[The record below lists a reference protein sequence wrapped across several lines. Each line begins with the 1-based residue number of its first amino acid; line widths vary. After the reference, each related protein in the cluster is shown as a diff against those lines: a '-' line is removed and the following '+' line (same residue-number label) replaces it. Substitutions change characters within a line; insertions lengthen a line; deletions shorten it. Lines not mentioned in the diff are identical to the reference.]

1 MLCTPEF
8 KVEPTITFT
17 NLFGSPRTIAD
28 DGAPIRE
35 LRETEFELILSL
47 GLPTRLSWLD
57 FTVEAIFLP
66 FNADS
71 TPELEFET
79 NFVWLPA
86 QRTGGWLSS
95 HFDVVDK
102 FSPAERPSDHRVTH
116 KLNLELDASIAI
128 FNWLK
133 EGRWLRGVEL
143 EGSLDYVATG
153 LPKAGDVI
161 NGSRFLDDASPWT
174 LSVVFVLPIAPLS
187 GSRPVSVRLGWVAP
201 AAKPR
206 MAGGDRNREG
216 HSPVGTARSTAA
228 QPRMKPHTRA
238 GRPRTR
244 DPLSLRRPAPLYWKP
259 VSDRDTL
266 EDLSQSAGSPF
277 KLTVSR

>member
-1 MLCTPEF
+1 VLCTPEF
-8 KVEPTITFT
+8 KVEPTVTFT

-28 DGAPIRE
+28 DGTLIRE
-35 LRETEFELILSL
+35 PSETEFELILSL

-102 FSPAERPSDHRVTH
+102 FSPAERPSDRRAYTH
-116 KLNLELDASIAI
+116 KLNLELDTSVAI

-161 NGSRFLDDASPWT
+161 NGSRFLDDASPWCFR
-174 LSVVFVLPIAPLS
+174 SCSSFR
-187 GSRPVSVRLGWVAP
+187 SRPSRVSPRQRTTRLGCTGCTTKDGRRRP
-201 AAKPR
+201 KPR
-206 MAGGDRNREG
+206 
-216 HSPVGTARSTAA
+216 
-228 QPRMKPHTRA
+228 
-238 GRPRTR
+238 RT
-244 DPLSLRRPAPLYWKP
+244 
-259 VSDRDTL
+259 
-266 EDLSQSAGSPF
+266 
-277 KLTVSR
+277 